1 VAEFAIAIG
10 VVVVLILIGMP
21 VALAF
26 GATAI
31 FYGLLTGT
39 DISYHAQHAFAELGA
54 FSLLAL
60 PLFVLSGVLMRTS
73 GISDRILDFIDAI
86 AGHLKSGLGAVT
98 VLTCMFFG
106 AISGS
111 AAAAIAA
118 IGTIMVPRMEAAGY
132 PHGYPT
138 ALIAVSSVLA
148 LMIPP
153 SIPMIVFAIAIR
165 EPVSYVFLATM
176 LPGILLALVYCVLNY
191 RFLRNVTTIAV
202 RERARGLAFARGLGR
217 ATWRGAFAL
226 ATPVLILGSIY
237 SGAAT
242 PSEAGGIALV
252 YTLVVGF
259 LVYRVATVKQLFR
272 DTVEAGAL
280 TGAVAIVLFS
290 LFIMS
295 RGMVLTQV
303 PSQLADLLLALSE
316 NRVVILLLV
325 NVLLLLMGMIMD
337 DISGGLLAAI
347 ILAPLMEQIGVD
359 PLHFAAI
366 VGTNLGM
373 GNITPPCA
381 PLLYIAG
388 GVSGL
393 SVPEYLG
400 WSMKFILLGH
410 LPIVLAVTF
419 IPELSLWI
427 PGLLT

>member
-1 VAEFAIAIG
+1 MTEFGIVIAF
-10 VVVVLILIGMP
+10 VVVLILAGMP
-21 VALAF
+21 IALAF
-26 GATAI
+26 GTTAI
-31 FYGLLTGT
+31 LYGILTGS
-39 DISYHAQHAFAELGA
+39 DISFHAQHAFSQLSS

-73 GISDRILDFIDAI
+73 GISSRILEFVDTI
-86 AGHLKSGLGAVT
+86 AGHMKSGLGAVT

-118 IGTIMVPRMEAAGY
+118 IGTIMGPRMDAAGY
-132 PHGYPT
+132 PRGYPT

-165 EPVSYVFLATM
+165 EPVSHVFLATLM
-176 LPGILLALVYCVLNY
+176 PGVLLALVYCVLNFF
-191 RFLRNVTTIAV
+191 FLRNVDTIQV
-202 RERARGLAFARGLGR
+202 RKRAKGR
-217 ATWRGAFAL
+217 QFVNDIGVAAWKGAFAL
-226 ATPVLILGSIY
+226 FTPVLVLGSIY
-237 SGAAT
+237 TGAAT
-242 PSEAGGIALV
+242 PSEAGGIALI
-252 YTLVVGF
+252 YTLIVGF
-259 LVYRVATVKQLFR
+259 VIYRTATVKQLYR
-272 DTVEAGAL
+272 DTIEAGELA
-280 TGAVAIVLFS
+280 GAVAIVLFS

-303 PSQLADLLLALSE
+303 PSGLADLLLALSE
-316 NRVVILLLV
+316 NKVVVLLLV
-325 NVLLLLMGMIMD
+325 NLLLLLMGMIMD

-347 ILAPLMEQIGVD
+347 ILSPLMDQIGVD

-388 GVSGL
+388 GVSRL
-393 SVPEYLG
+393 PVSEYVG
-400 WSMKFILLGH
+400 WSTRFILLGH
-410 LPIVLAVTF
+410 LPLVLLVTF
-419 IPELSLWI
+419 VPMLSLWVPNI
-427 PGLLT
+427 VL